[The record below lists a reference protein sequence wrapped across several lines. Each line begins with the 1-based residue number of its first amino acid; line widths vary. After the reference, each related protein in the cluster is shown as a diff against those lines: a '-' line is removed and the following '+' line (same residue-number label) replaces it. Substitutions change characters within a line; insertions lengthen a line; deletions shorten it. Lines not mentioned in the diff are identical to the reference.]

1 MSKDNKSIRKF
12 IYWPNF
18 ELSEDGSNIEV
29 GTGAGLD
36 VKVTISNSLVQ
47 CVGQPL
53 SEKCRWFK
61 MNIKYLATGSFIMFG
76 LNPGCLTGIPEWDRY
91 KSVRYV
97 SDTGGVLSQGV
108 GENTHVKYGVGDEIV
123 CYVEKFFKDKCL
135 VNFFTNGKL
144 VYRHW
149 GHMDKENVYATVGVK
164 FGPAHLIVQW
174 PKPGDFKIDILS
186 LENWICQRASITTK
200 DDTKTMELTNL
211 VGKKSCYSAQG
222 PRPLSKNSS
231 YFEIKIQNQKS
242 MCPAIGL
249 TTALL
254 STGMFYACGWGDED
268 GKPTYGYHG
277 EDGCIKKNMFDG
289 YVAQNDEW
297 KCGVGDRMGC
307 GVVIDNKKLSTRLPD
322 ETPVYIFATK
332 NGKVIHVQGDII
344 PEDGYYPT
352 ISFFEK
358 GSSVTV
364 KYPADP
370 PLLDIDME
378 NQINLQRDIITDFK
392 MSNRIKFD
400 SFESD
405 RGAKFSLVKQ
415 EEDDDIIRGIMCLRR
430 AFKQNNYFQLTTSQF
445 KSVQM
450 GFMEYSSVWDDK
462 ENCLY
467 SFDNKNITH
476 RESLIRTRNF
486 SPGTTTIS
494 ALVWKACD
502 KSAVVLF
509 FEGEVLD
516 KKLLGR
522 CIIESA
528 ASQLEIFPAI
538 TMTDDSTFEV
548 DWDESEAVDFNIEE
562 VGTWILPDE
571 ALVVEGN
578 TISVTDQAQSFP
590 VCALSSGNLRKGKS
604 YFEVTLLET
613 SHKTFPGVGVCSAS
627 CPTDS
632 LVGYRVTWLQNIAL
646 YLHKGHVLFGQEKSF
661 DLSEEQE
668 VKVGDTIGCQVIF
681 PDKTDKLQMALVKFF
696 VNGVFVYKEVI
707 GVNPSGLFVALCF
720 ESEGDKVSLDF
731 SKESPADLET
741 TKELSLVFNSY
752 QDEPRKVQ
760 EYQTLS
766 RKKTMY
772 ITQQSF
778 GHSYGTKMGTPR
790 IRDRPMYVYVSHAN
804 KDGPKANII
813 FTELTSSGLLVET
826 SAWNAT
832 PAAKRQKISE
842 CDIMLI
848 CVSKH
853 SLKDSEQAMELQYLV
868 TENKKLVPVLL
879 EEMKWPPAGNFKSHS
894 KYLLKFE
901 EAVFLFNEDTMDFKK
916 LVNYISEFVLQE
928 DIKAPKLEIAEP
940 IPVINFSRGPMSTQG
955 PSQSPSAIK
964 QSNQKVSNK
973 PAPSQPTNQKESPK
987 PTKSA
992 AQPTSK
998 ESDQKPKSSTK
1009 VCQIL

>member
-1 MSKDNKSIRKF
+1 MSKDNISIRKF
-12 IYWPNF
+12 VYWPNF

-53 SEKCRWFK
+53 TEKCRWFK
-61 MNIKYLATGSFIMFG
+61 VNVKYLASGSFIMIG

-123 CYVEKFFKDKCL
+123 CYVEKFYKDKCL

-144 VYRHW
+144 VFRHW
-149 GHMDKENVYATVGVK
+149 GHMERENVYATIGVK
-164 FGPAHLIVQW
+164 FGPAHLVVQW
-174 PKPGDFKIDILS
+174 PKPGEFKIDTVS
-186 LENWICQRASITTK
+186 LENWICPRAAITTK
-200 DDTKTMELTNL
+200 NDTKLMEVTNL
-211 VGKKSCYSAQG
+211 IGNKSCYSAQG
-222 PRPLSKNSS
+222 PRMLSKNCS
-231 YFEIKIQNQKS
+231 YFEIKIQSKKS
-242 MCPAIGL
+242 VCPAIGL

-277 EDGCIKKNMFDG
+277 EEGCIKKNMFDG
-289 YVAQNDEW
+289 HVAQNDEW
-297 KCGVGDRMGC
+297 KCGTGDRMGC
-307 GVVIDNKKLSTRLPD
+307 GVVIDDKKLSTRLP
-322 ETPVYIFATK
+322 EEIPVYIYATK
-332 NGKVIHVQGDII
+332 NGKVIHVQGDIM

-352 ISFFEK
+352 ISLFEK

-378 NQINLQRDIITDFK
+378 NHINLQRDILTDYK
-392 MSNRIKFD
+392 MSNRIQFE
-400 SFESD
+400 SFEND
-405 RGAKFSLVKQ
+405 RGAKFSLLKQ
-415 EEDDDIIRGIMCLRR
+415 EEDDDILRGIMCLTK
-430 AFKQNNYFQLTTSQF
+430 AFTQNDYFQLTTSQF
-445 KSVQM
+445 RSVQM
-450 GFMEYSSVWDDK
+450 GFLEYSSVWDDK

-467 SFDNKNITH
+467 SLDNNSITH
-476 RESLIRTRNF
+476 REYLIKTKHV
-486 SPGTTTIS
+486 SPGTTIIS
-494 ALVWKACD
+494 ALIWRVYD

-522 CIIESA
+522 CIIES
-528 ASQLEIFPAI
+528 SSHLEIFPSI
-538 TMTDDSTFEV
+538 IMTENCKFAV
-548 DWDESEAVDFNIEE
+548 DWKEKEIVDFNIEE
-562 VGTWILPDE
+562 LETWIRADE
-571 ALVVEGN
+571 GLVVEGN
-578 TISVTDQAQSFP
+578 TISVTGEVQSLP
-590 VCALSSGNLRKGKS
+590 VCALSSENLKKEGKS
-604 YFEVTLLET
+604 YFEVTLQE
-613 SHKTFPGVGVCSAS
+613 SAQKTFPGVGVCSAS

-646 YLHKGHVLFGQEKSF
+646 YLHKGHVLCGQEKSF
-661 DLSEEQE
+661 EWSEEE

-681 PDKTDKLQMALVKFF
+681 PDKSDKLQMALVKFY

-707 GVNPSGLFVALCF
+707 GINPSGLFVALCF

-731 SKESPADLET
+731 NKEVPSELEN
-741 TKELSLVFNSY
+741 KRELSFVFNSY
-752 QDEPRKVQ
+752 QEEPRKVQ

-772 ITQQSF
+772 VSQPSF

-790 IRDRPMYVYVSHAN
+790 IRDRPMYVYVSHTN
-804 KDGPKANII
+804 KDGRKANII
-813 FTELTSSGLLVET
+813 FTELTSNGLLVET

-832 PAAKRQKISE
+832 PSAKRQKNKE
-842 CDIMLI
+842 CDIVLVCI
-848 CVSKH
+848 SKH
-853 SLKDSEQAMELQYLV
+853 SLKDSEQAMEIQNLV
-868 TENKKLVPVLL
+868 AENKKLIPVLL
-879 EEMKWPPAGNFKSHS
+879 EDMKWPPAGNFKSHS
-894 KYLLKFE
+894 KYLLKFG
-901 EAVFLFNEDTMDFKK
+901 EALFLFDEDSMDFKK
-916 LVNYISEFVLQE
+916 LVNYICEFVWQE
-928 DIKAPKLEIAEP
+928 DNQAPKIEVAEP
-940 IPVINFSRGPMSTQG
+940 IPVINFSRGPVSTLG
-955 PSQSPSAIK
+955 PTQSTSALK
-964 QSNQKVSNK
+964 QSNDKKSNK
-973 PAPSQPTNQKESPK
+973 PAASQPTNQNEPSK

-992 AQPTSK
+992 TQPSSQG
-998 ESDQKPKSSTK
+998 SDQRSKSSTK